1 MSRSTLRAWYRQ
13 LIKLPRFYSN
23 VKSITDYNIVVSV
36 IKLAHK
42 YQVEYLLRRSI
53 PAFTALYPA
62 SLKNWDIRGG
72 RRQYKPLTAIYGKAL
87 PIVVVQLARTTGID
101 VLLPTAL
108 FDCCHLSI
116 HEILCGVPTV
126 DGTIICLDIRDQILV
141 LQAREA
147 LSQRARTTTFS
158 FVYSERTLALAQVL
172 ERSVTG
178 TSVAAQGYHWKRVH
192 AWLQG
197 PQEGWVDPLST
208 GFPWEDFWRA
218 TRMEGKRVLE
228 TKLRDA
234 RKAVWNEL
242 PSIFGLLPWDKMQ
255 RESLH

>member
-13 LIKLPRFYSN
+13 LIKLSRFYSN

-53 PAFTALYPA
+53 PAFTALYPP
-62 SLKNWDIRGG
+62 SLKNWDIRAG
-72 RRQYKPLTAIYGKAL
+72 RRQYKPLAAVYGKAL
-87 PIVVVQLARTTGID
+87 PIFVVQLARTTGID
-101 VLLPTAL
+101 VLLPAAL

-116 HEILCGVPTV
+116 NEILCGVPAV
-126 DGTIICLDIRDQILV
+126 DGTIICLDVRDQILV

-158 FVYSERTLALAQVL
+158 FVYSDRTLALAQVL
-172 ERSVTG
+172 RRSMSG
-178 TSVAAQGYHWKRVH
+178 TSVAAQGYHWRRVH

-197 PQEGWVDPLST
+197 PQEGWVDPLSVE
-208 GFPWEDFWRA
+208 FPWEDFWWV
-218 TRMEGKRVLE
+218 TRKEGKQELE
-228 TKLRDA
+228 IKFRDA

-242 PSIFGLLPWDKMQ
+242 PLMFGLLSWDKMQ